1 MRSSTFWK
9 AGWTGADTPTGH
21 VRARCRGNV
30 ESSRGRGAIE
40 LGREVGF
47 RDEGGSD
54 VEMSKSLPSFGS
66 HDGGV
71 ILRAAINH
79 YKAITPIY
87 SDGYRRDKG
96 SRRDSIESS
105 LILLSRPVGWL
116 IKPSGLGL
124 TGGILPTKSQ
134 SPNLIRLGP
143 CLVG

>member
-1 MRSSTFWK
+1 M
-9 AGWTGADTPTGH
+9 H
-21 VRARCRGNV
+21 Q
-30 ESSRGRGAIE
+30 GAIE

-54 VEMSKSLPSFGS
+54 VGMSKSLPNFGS

-71 ILRAAINH
+71 ILHAAINH
-79 YKAITPIY
+79 YKAITPSY
-87 SDGYRRDKG
+87 SDGSRRDKG
-96 SRRDSIESS
+96 SRRDRIESS
-105 LILLSRPVGWL
+105 LVVVLRRPVGRL

-124 TGGILPTKSQ
+124 TGGNLPTKSQ